1 LGIAPQNAILPRT
14 FMARRRR
21 RRSRLFPAGLSGR
34 IVMILGIC
42 ALIVLAT
49 NLAVRRLGGEVSLL
63 SPAYL
68 RERWTAL
75 GLFASHWAFENDHH
89 LDAEIVL
96 RETARRH
103 GVSSRLVLAV
113 AEVESALV
121 HTRISATGAMGLMQ
135 LMPATARELGVRDP
149 FDVRDNADGGVRY
162 LKQLL
167 ASYRGNVQ
175 RAIAAYNA
183 GPARVPAGG
192 ALVGLPG
199 ETLLYIERV
208 RARL

>member
-1 LGIAPQNAILPRT
+1 
-14 FMARRRR
+14 
-21 RRSRLFPAGLSGR
+21 
-34 IVMILGIC
+34 VVLGIC
-42 ALIVLAT
+42 ALIVAAT
-49 NLAVRRLGGEVSLL
+49 NFTVRRLGGSVSLL
-63 SPAYL
+63 SSTYL
-68 RERWTAL
+68 GARLTAL
-75 GLFASHWAFENDHH
+75 GLLASHWAFEDDDE
-89 LDAEIVL
+89 LDVKAVL

-103 GVSSRLVLAV
+103 GVSARLVLAV

-121 HTRISATGAMGLMQ
+121 HTRVSGTGAMGLMQ

-149 FDVRDNADGGVRY
+149 FDVRENADGGVRY

-183 GPARVPAGG
+183 GPARVPAAG

-199 ETLLYIERV
+199 ETRLYLARV
-208 RARL
+208 SARL